1 MVASLR
7 AAAASAAASAR
18 LACAAAFA
26 RRAFFKAAPYGE
38 RGKRDDRDEDN
49 DGRGVH
55 FAASFRAGRNIAHRQ
70 NASTAIA
77 SAVQIPKP
85 PPAMSTPMR

>member
-7 AAAASAAASAR
+7 AAAAAASAAAR
-18 LACAAAFA
+18 LARAAALA

-55 FAASFRAGRNIAHRQ
+55 FAASFRAGRTIIQRQ
-70 NASTAIA
+70 KRSTATA
-77 SAVQIPKP
+77 SAV
-85 PPAMSTPMR
+85 